1 MTTAAGNFKHEL
13 DKTIRYGHSR
23 IHLGYGSTATAVP
36 HTYGT
41 EVMSCEG
48 RLSSRVSDN
57 GYPSLYVFFE
67 SKLQKNN
74 KMISAAN

>member
-1 MTTAAGNFKHEL
+1 MGMVVH
-13 DKTIRYGHSR
+13 HSP

-41 EVMSCEG
+41 DVMSCEG

-67 SKLQKNN
+67 SKLQQNTQ
-74 KMISAAN
+74 MISAEKLESIGLTSFI